1 MHSKMNTQK
10 VWELYA
16 LDVKH
21 FILSKVKDISISD
34 DLVQE
39 TFLKVHTK
47 LETLKDKN
55 KLKPWVFSIARN
67 TVFDYFKSINRS
79 VDLNDFPSEAE
90 DEDFEHTEK
99 DCLLS
104 HILNLDKKY
113 REPLYL
119 ADVKGIKQQ
128 EIAEQLNI
136 ALPTIKS
143 RIQRARKKV
152 AEGYMDCSGYTR
164 NEKGVLVGEMQ
175 SRDDCKICR

>member
-1 MHSKMNTQK
+1 MTTQY

-16 LDVKH
+16 QDVRY
-21 FILSKVKDISISD
+21 FILNKVKDISITD

-47 LETLKDKN
+47 FQTLKDEN
-55 KLKPWVFSIARN
+55 KLKPWVLSIARN
-67 TVFDYFKSINRS
+67 TVFDYFKSTNKIVALKNL
-79 VDLNDFPSEAE
+79 DLEAE
-90 DEDFEHTEK
+90 EENFEHTEK

-113 REPLYL
+113 REPLFL

-128 EIAEQLNI
+128 KIANQLNLP
-136 ALPTIKS
+136 LPTIKS

-152 AEGYMDCSGYTR
+152 AEGYMDCCGYTL
-164 NEKGVLVGEMQ
+164 NNKGVLVGEMK
-175 SRDDCKICR
+175 SREDCKICR